1 MNEVEGAKVDSDA
14 AKEFV
19 FTIENIVKDVSLS
32 QSGCESH
39 ENGLVMIHSGASVN
53 VLPKWFGKPVLEK

>member
-1 MNEVEGAKVDSDA
+1 MVQQCDSDA

-32 QSGCESH
+32 QCGCEVH
-39 ENGLVMIHSGASVN
+39 EDGLVMIDSGASIN
-53 VLPKWFGKPVLEK
+53 VCPK

>member
-1 MNEVEGAKVDSDA
+1 MCGKKGHFARDRWSHAHQDRTVNEVEGTKVDSDA

-32 QSGCESH
+32 QGGCEVH
-39 ENGLVMIHSGASVN
+39 EDG
-53 VLPKWFGKPVLEK
+53 